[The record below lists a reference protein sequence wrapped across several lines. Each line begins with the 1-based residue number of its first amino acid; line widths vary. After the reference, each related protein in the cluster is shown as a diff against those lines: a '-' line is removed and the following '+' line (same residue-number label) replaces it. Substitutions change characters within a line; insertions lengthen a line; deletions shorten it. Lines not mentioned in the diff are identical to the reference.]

1 MKCVSVAHEVTK
13 TTSGARLASNTSETS
28 VFFSTQS
35 THSPERAYIYSEESA
50 CCKAGTLSFYGMSI
64 RLEAQL
70 NLWVLL
76 AWNPHIL
83 NCELQLGILRH
94 AHVA

>member
-35 THSPERAYIYSEESA
+35 TFAREGLHIFRRRCLLQSGHLLI
-50 CCKAGTLSFYGMSI
+50 YGMSI
-64 RLEAQL
+64 GLEAKL

-94 AHVA
+94 AYVA

>member
-1 MKCVSVAHEVTK
+1 MTCVSVAHEVTK

-28 VFFSTQS
+28 VFFLPKA
-35 THSPERAYIYSEESA
+35 HSPDRAYIYSEEGA
-50 CCKAGTLSFYGMSI
+50 CCKAGTFSFYGMSI
-64 RLEAQL
+64 GLEAQL

-94 AHVA
+94 AYVA